1 MAFCVSVAFYF
12 ERINLVWIHSIQL
25 FNTPV
30 LHENY
35 VSEQNLVL
43 WKEIICVRWE
53 VALYAATFVMP
64 TYKLSKSVIHAIMH
78 LINLHTN
85 CFILLFVFVVVVLCL
100 FAGVSWL
107 CRSLWSTPG
116 KFWRRSFHSE
126 NSSYVFRLHA
136 LHSRNLL
143 TQQSPVSLDLCLSK
157 SRVRNTY
164 LYRDAIVFEKKALF
178 S

>member
-1 MAFCVSVAFYF
+1 M
-12 ERINLVWIHSIQL
+12 EEIQL
-25 FNTPV
+25 AL

-85 CFILLFVFVVVVLCL
+85 CFILLFVLVVVVLCL
-100 FAGVSWL
+100 FAGVS
-107 CRSLWSTPG
+107 
-116 KFWRRSFHSE
+116 
-126 NSSYVFRLHA
+126 
-136 LHSRNLL
+136 
-143 TQQSPVSLDLCLSK
+143 
-157 SRVRNTY
+157 
-164 LYRDAIVFEKKALF
+164 
-178 S
+178 